1 MTWANVSLSTG
12 KVPSRFKQALVIP
25 VYKGKGKKRVE
36 PASYRPVSLLP
47 AASKI
52 LELLVKE
59 DLEKYLAAVNGL
71 PPSQF
76 GFRPGRS
83 TVTALAAA
91 HAAWL
96 AASRSGEAVGIL
108 AFDLSAAFDTVSTDQ
123 LLPKL
128 GALGVN
134 GRALEWFG
142 HYLSGGRQAVVWE
155 SSTMFGSNKNND
167 VDDFSNV
174 RATRSTSNAE
184 ITIPLRGLDTFVVHA
199 ARVWNSSPEL
209 RMAASS
215 ASATSIAY
223 KLSDMVIK

>member
-1 MTWANVSLSTG
+1 LLQTG
-12 KVPSRFKQALVIP
+12 PSHPSVQEE
-25 VYKGKGKKRVE
+25 GEKRVE

-59 DLEKYLAAVNGL
+59 DLEKHLAAVDGL

-96 AASRSGEAVGIL
+96 AASRSGEAVGIW
-108 AFDLSAAFDTVSTDQ
+108 AFNLSAAFDTVSTDQ

-142 HYLSGGRQAVVWE
+142 NYLSGGRQAVVWE
-155 SSTMFGSNKNND
+155 SSTSDFIQINHGMRQGSLLG
-167 VDDFSNV
+167 
-174 RATRSTSNAE
+174 
-184 ITIPLRGLDTFVVHA
+184 PLLFLALV
-199 ARVWNSSPEL
+199 
-209 RMAASS
+209 
-215 ASATSIAY
+215 
-223 KLSDMVIK
+223 SDMPRYVGDIALTSYADNTCL